1 MNRQRYNIIYT
12 TLLTIGMLLSLTSCV
27 RQDCNEELIGDGQG
41 LYFSLQFRVR
51 KAHNQN
57 LRAQEDG
64 VYSIN
69 TDKTDKEDYVKELRV
84 ILLQG
89 DEVKKNF
96 YFRALDPDSHSPN
109 KLSTGHNEV
118 SFKLEEEEMGIYDM
132 MVIANESSLITPT
145 RKTLSS
151 ILSVATTR
159 DEIKSIALNT
169 YGIERWN
176 SSSLYIPMTAEYSAV
191 DMRKG
196 GSKDSPLK
204 LQLPTPTKGVELLR
218 VLAKGELIIK
228 ECIEATR
235 RSDGKFDCSWIGPW
249 GFDRVVTIDLDKVSV
264 ETPLFP
270 ANQYSSLETSSDE
283 TAVSLSQEVDESSVI
298 GLDNLPEDGSIGG
311 VYLLDYRVRFYLP
324 ERLVA
329 QGQETEQATEMKIT
343 WNYYP
348 NPWDSS
354 KKEKHTNQVSFVR
367 QNENADDYLTTSA
380 SFAPSDKSVYRNS
393 CYRITATPYHAD
405 FKSLNAML
413 DTF

>member
-1 MNRQRYNIIYT
+1 MNRLQIYT
-12 TLLTIGMLLSLTSCV
+12 TLLTIGMLLSLASCV
-27 RQDCNEELIGDGQG
+27 RQDCNEELIGDGQE
-41 LYFSLQFRVR
+41 LYFSLRFRVR

-96 YFRALDPDSHSPN
+96 YFRGLDPDSHSPN
-109 KLSTGHNEV
+109 KLTTGYNKV
-118 SFKLEEEEMGIYDM
+118 SFKLEEDEMDIYDM
-132 MVIANESSLITPT
+132 MVIANESSLRTSEGKDLSKILPT
-145 RKTLSS
+145 VTK
-151 ILSVATTR
+151 R
-159 DEIKSIALNT
+159 DEIKSIVLNT
-169 YGIERWN
+169 YGIESW
-176 SSSLYIPMTAEYSAV
+176 SSSSFHIPMTAEYSAV

-218 VLAKGELIIK
+218 ILAKVELIIK
-228 ECIEATR
+228 DCVEATR
-235 RSDGKFDCSWIGPW
+235 RRDGKFDCSWIGPW
-249 GFDRVVTIDLDKVSV
+249 GFDRVVTIDLDKASAD
-264 ETPLFP
+264 TPLFP
-270 ANQYSSLETSSDE
+270 ANQYSSLETSSDA
-283 TAVSLSQEVDESSVI
+283 TAIRLNQEVEESSVV
-298 GLDNLPEDGSIGG
+298 GLDDLPNDGSIGG

-329 QGQETEQATEMKIT
+329 EAQEADQATEMKIT

-348 NPWDSS
+348 NPWDFKE
-354 KKEKHTNQVSFVR
+354 KKEHTTTSFFSN
-367 QNENADDYLTTSA
+367 NERADDYLTTSA
-380 SFAPSDKSVYRNS
+380 TFDPSDKSVYRNS
-393 CYRITATPYHAD
+393 CYRIAITPYRAD
-405 FKSLNAML
+405 FRSLETGL

>member
-1 MNRQRYNIIYT
+1 
-12 TLLTIGMLLSLTSCV
+12 MLLSLASCV
-27 RQDCNEELIGDGQG
+27 RQDCNEELIGDGQD
-41 LYFSLQFRVR
+41 LYFSLRFRVR

-109 KLSTGHNEV
+109 KLTTGHNEV
-118 SFKLEEEEMGIYDM
+118 SFKLEEDEMNIYDM
-132 MVIANESSLITPT
+132 MIIANESSLRTSG
-145 RKTLSS
+145 RKDLSK
-151 ILSVATTR
+151 ILPAVTTR

-169 YGIERWN
+169 YGIERKV
-176 SSSLYIPMTAEYSAV
+176 SSKFYVPMTAEYSNV
-191 DMRKG
+191 DMRI
-196 GSKDSPLK
+196 KDC
-204 LQLPTPTKGVELLR
+204 V
-218 VLAKGELIIK
+218 
-228 ECIEATR
+228 EATR

-249 GFDRVVTIDLDKVSV
+249 GFDRVVTIDLDKVSD

-270 ANQYSSLETSSDE
+270 ANQYSSLETSSDA
-283 TAVSLSQEVDESSVI
+283 TAVRLSQEVDESSVV
-298 GLDNLPEDGSIGG
+298 GLDNLPDDGSIGG

-329 QGQETEQATEMKIT
+329 EAQEADQATEMKIT

-348 NPWDSS
+348 NPWNSS
-354 KKEKHTNQVSFVR
+354 KKEEHTNQVSFVR
-367 QNENADDYLTTSA
+367 QNEKADDYLTTSA
-380 SFAPSDKSVYRNS
+380 TFAPSEKSVYRNS
-393 CYRITATPYHAD
+393 CYRIAISPYRAD
-405 FKSLNAML
+405 FRSLETRR

>member
-393 CYRITATPYHAD
+393 CYRITISPYRAD
-405 FKSLNAML
+405 FRSL
-413 DTF
+413 DKD

>member
-1 MNRQRYNIIYT
+1 MNRPRYNIIIYT
-12 TLLTIGMLLSLTSCV
+12 TLLTIGMLLSLASCV
-27 RQDCNEELIGDGQG
+27 RQDCNEELIGNGQD
-41 LYFSLQFRVR
+41 LYFSLRFRVR

-69 TDKTDKEDYVKELRV
+69 TDKTDKEDYVKELRI

-109 KLSTGHNEV
+109 KLTTGHNEV
-118 SFKLEEEEMGIYDM
+118 SFKLEEEEMDIYDM
-132 MVIANESSLITPT
+132 MVIANESSLRTSEG
-145 RKTLSS
+145 KDLSK
-151 ILSVATTR
+151 ILPAVTTR
-159 DEIKSIALNT
+159 DEIKSIVLNT
-169 YGIERWN
+169 YGIESRS

-218 VLAKGELIIK
+218 VLAKVELIIK
-228 ECIEATR
+228 NCVEATR
-235 RSDGKFDCSWIGPW
+235 RIDGEFDCSWIGPW
-249 GFDRVVTIDLDKVSV
+249 GFDRVVTINV
-264 ETPLFP
+264 EKASYDTPLFP
-270 ANQYSSLETSSDE
+270 ANQYSSLEMSSDE
-283 TAVSLSQEVDESSVI
+283 TAVRLSQEVDESSVV
-298 GLDNLPEDGSIGG
+298 GLDDLPKDDPIGG
-311 VYLLDYRVRFYLP
+311 AYLLDYRVHFYLP

-329 QGQETEQATEMKIT
+329 QGQEAEQATEMKIT

-367 QNENADDYLTTSA
+367 QNEKADDYLTISA
-380 SFAPSDKSVYRNS
+380 TFDPSDKSVYRNS
-393 CYRITATPYHAD
+393 CYRIAVTPYHAD
-405 FKSLNAML
+405 F
-413 DTF
+413 

>member
-1 MNRQRYNIIYT
+1 
-12 TLLTIGMLLSLTSCV
+12 MLLSLTSCV

-367 QNENADDYLTTSA
+367 QNEKADDYLTTSA
-380 SFAPSDKSVYRNS
+380 TFAPSDKSVYRNS
-393 CYRITATPYHAD
+393 CYRITISPYRAD
-405 FKSLNAML
+405 FRSL
-413 DTF
+413 DTRLDTL